1 MTALTISTTL
11 GGAGVS
17 DGLQGG
23 GTGSDLGA
31 IIEGQYGP
39 IITQSANSGWRS
51 LYIRHDGVSA
61 INGVKTMIAQYSQTY
76 GGQATAAGDFTAL
89 KAKGLASGDSSNNSD
104 GLSSGLRIEQDA
116 DILGT
121 LGISAFEGSRSQVKI
136 YGRNYG
142 SGPAGI
148 DLDTAFTMHQDAMIR
163 NVAGLPVDA
172 VSPVAGSI
180 GESGN
185 STLGDVGFVKMR
197 LYLETDPP
205 SSGVIQ
211 FDWVITYTFT

>member
-11 GGAGVS
+11 GGSGVNDS
-17 DGLQGG
+17 LQGG
-23 GTGSDLGA
+23 GTGNDLGA

-39 IITQSANSGWRS
+39 IILQSANSGWRS
-51 LYIRHDGVSA
+51 LYIRHDGA
-61 INGVKTMIAQYSQTY
+61 APIIHAKTMIAQYSQSY
-76 GGQATAAGDFTAL
+76 GGQATAATDFAAL
-89 KAKGLASGDSSNNSD
+89 KAKGLASGDSSNNSN

-121 LGISAFEGSRSQVKI
+121 LGISAFEGTRSQVKI

-142 SGPAGI
+142 SGPEGI
-148 DLDTAFTMHQDAMIR
+148 ALANAFLIHQDSMLR

-172 VSPVAGSI
+172 VSPIAGSI

-185 STLGDVGFVKMR
+185 STLGDTSFIKMR
-197 LYLETDPP
+197 LYLENNPP

-211 FDWVITYTFT
+211 FDWVVTYIFI